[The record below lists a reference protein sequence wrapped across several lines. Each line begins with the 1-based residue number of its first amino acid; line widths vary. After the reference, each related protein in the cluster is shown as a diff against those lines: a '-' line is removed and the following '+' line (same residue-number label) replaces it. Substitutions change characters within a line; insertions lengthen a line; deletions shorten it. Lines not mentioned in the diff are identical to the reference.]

1 MPNSAPTGAQKIPL
15 RAAKVASIAHA
26 IDHHLRAVDDD
37 RDLLTREGRERGGC
51 PRPATQIVTPRNA
64 SRRGVEVDI
73 ERHPTRSRSSELEG
87 LEAAMP
93 PMPHCT
99 QLVNLRWLAA
109 LISLAKGSM
118 ISMDGV

>member
-1 MPNSAPTGAQKIPL
+1 MEIVASRAKAVSGK
-15 RAAKVASIAHA
+15 RAALAPPPRSSRPETQA
-26 IDHHLRAVDDD
+26 
-37 RDLLTREGRERGGC
+37 GG
-51 PRPATQIVTPRNA
+51 
-64 SRRGVEVDI
+64 GVEVDI

-118 ISMDGV
+118 ISIDDRRQLFNDR